1 MTNISLRISLVI
13 ISLLLIW
20 QSTLNIKSRI
30 QTQTVNN
37 ECDSLK
43 TIVDSLRNEAFI
55 YSIDAARYEVA
66 LEILKEQDSL
76 AAAKYE
82 NILYTETE

>member
-1 MTNISLRISLVI
+1 MTNTSLRISLVI

-20 QSTLNIKSRI
+20 QSTLNIKNRV

-43 TIVDSLRNEAFI
+43 TIVDSLKNEAFI
-55 YSIDAARYEVA
+55 YSMDAARYEVA

-82 NILYTETE
+82 KILYTETE

>member
-76 AAAKYE
+76 AANKYE